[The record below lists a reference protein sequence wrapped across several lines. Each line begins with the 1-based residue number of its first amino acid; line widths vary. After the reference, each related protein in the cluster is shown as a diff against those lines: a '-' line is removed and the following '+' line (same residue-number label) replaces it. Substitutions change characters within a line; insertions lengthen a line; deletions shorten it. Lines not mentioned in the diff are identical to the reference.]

1 MENLEKD
8 LISVLEIIDLENK
21 VKVYCESM
29 KKEFLVYSLAMA
41 IKEFGVARIA
51 LNKCFKFVDEMKNE
65 VHQAVSKQKESVIDA
80 YLDSG
85 VEKSIK
91 ECVEQLRQEE
101 KRLNEIERV

>member
-29 KKEFLVYSLAMA
+29 KKEFLIYSFAKA

-51 LNKCFKFVDEMKNE
+51 LNSCFRIVDEMKNE
-65 VHQAVSKQKESVIDA
+65 VHQAVSKQNETVIDA

-85 VEKSIK
+85 VEKSKK
-91 ECVEQLRQEE
+91 ECVERLRQEE
-101 KRLNEIERV
+101 KELNEIERV

>member
-8 LISVLEIIDLENK
+8 LISVLEIINLERK
-21 VKVYCESM
+21 VKAYCESM
-29 KKEFLVYSLAMA
+29 RKEFLVYSLAMA

-51 LNKCFKFVDEMKNE
+51 LNSCFRIVDEMKNE

-91 ECVEQLRQEE
+91 ECVEQLRREE
-101 KRLNEIERV
+101 KELNEIERV

>member
-8 LISVLEIIDLENK
+8 LISVLEIINLENK

-29 KKEFLVYSLAMA
+29 KKEFLIYSFAKA

-65 VHQAVSKQKESVIDA
+65 VHQVVSKQKESVIDA

-85 VEKSIK
+85 IEKSIK
-91 ECVEQLRQEE
+91 ECVEQLRREE
-101 KRLNEIERV
+101 KELNEIERV